1 MTQTLALMPYFTG
14 EVVMESPGHAII
26 VATPHE
32 LRTLIRDAVRAE
44 IAVSRPRGETKE
56 VFDEK
61 QAASY
66 IGQQP
71 GTLRQWRSFSK
82 GPAYHKKGRRVF
94 YKKNDLDAWMAS
106 GRKFTAE
113 TPDAPL

>member
-1 MTQTLALMPYFTG
+1 
-14 EVVMESPGHAII
+14 MESPGHAII

-61 QAASY
+61 SVLFMM
-66 IGQQP
+66 
-71 GTLRQWRSFSK
+71 TDMR
-82 GPAYHKKGRRVF
+82 
-94 YKKNDLDAWMAS
+94 
-106 GRKFTAE
+106 
-113 TPDAPL
+113 